1 MTNQQWP
8 ARCARALRLLTLAA
22 GTGLVTAGCT
32 SIADTH
38 PGAKD
43 AVWSL
48 PSKLGSSTR
57 DAAIRKRAEADSFP
71 TAAEKGM

>member
-8 ARCARALRLLTLAA
+8 AGCARALRLLMLAA
-22 GTGLVTAGCT
+22 GIGLVTAGCT

-38 PGAKD
+38 PNARD
-43 AVWSL
+43 AAWSL
-48 PSKLGSSTR
+48 PSKLGSSSR